1 MKLVLIVPATNVI
14 GSPTI
19 GTHENNNDH
28 LPYFSNQLDAFTI
41 FFLSKG
47 NHFFFSNFLEKIPNN
62 QFIQEPK
69 MFPKLANINNRIL
82 LWIPNDNKL
91 ANPTSEEKGTIVAAK
106 KETKKMLK

>member
-1 MKLVLIVPATNVI
+1 MKLVFIVPATNVI

-19 GTHENNNDH
+19 GNHENNNDH
-28 LPYFSNQLDAFTI
+28 LPYFLNQLEAFAI

-47 NHFFFSNFLEKIPNN
+47 NHFFFSNFPEKIPNN

-69 MFPKLANINNRIL
+69 MLPKLANINKSIL

-91 ANPTSEEKGTIVAAK
+91 ANPISEEKGMIVAAK
-106 KETKKMLK
+106 KETKKILK